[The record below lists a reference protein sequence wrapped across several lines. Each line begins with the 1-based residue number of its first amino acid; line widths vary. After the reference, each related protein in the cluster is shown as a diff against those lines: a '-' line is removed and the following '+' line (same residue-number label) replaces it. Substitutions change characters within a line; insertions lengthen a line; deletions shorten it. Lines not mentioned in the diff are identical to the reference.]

1 MGGRAGISG
10 SLKNHIGMR
19 TGAKPKTF
27 RGIAVALYA
36 DGNGKYQKE
45 YDELWSA
52 LVPESGSAASLQGE
66 LVRLIGR
73 LASE

>member
-10 SLKNHIGMR
+10 SLRNHIGHVEL
-19 TGAKPKTF
+19 ALNQHIF

-45 YDELWSA
+45 YDELWSV
-52 LVPESGSAASLQGE
+52 LVPESGSAASLQ
-66 LVRLIGR
+66 
-73 LASE
+73 AT